1 MGAYRVIRVHLVMSY
16 VYVCVRIHRDGTG
29 QKKIRVFS
37 SPLSPLSLYS
47 RLFTTASDLICPS
60 LGFILP
66 LRLGN
71 ILSAVSPFCLSSSF
85 HRGISNGG
93 ERETQLGVYRESVDS
108 SLDTVQL
115 ISTPYMYMAPIYFSL
130 AHHTSE
136 SDE

>member
-1 MGAYRVIRVHLVMSY
+1 VHLVMSY
-16 VYVCVRIHRDGTG
+16 VCVCVRIHRDGTG
-29 QKKIRVFS
+29 KKKIRVFS
-37 SPLSPLSLYS
+37 SSPLFLSLVSLYS

-66 LRLGN
+66 LRLGS

-85 HRGISNGG
+85 HLGISNGG

-136 SDE
+136 SE

>member
-1 MGAYRVIRVHLVMSY
+1 MHLVMSY

-29 QKKIRVFS
+29 RKKIRVFS
-37 SPLSPLSLYS
+37 SPSLSLVSLYS

-85 HRGISNGG
+85 QIGISNGG